1 MSKFKAGVTTILV
14 ATDVAA
20 RGIDVSGLD
29 GVINYDI
36 PTSPEVYVHRI
47 GRTGRAGA
55 GGTALSFCDYEEK
68 ISLADIQKLIARKIP
83 IIKDHPYD
91 VPLMHPLQAL
101 AQQSSSFNRRRQP
114 GSGKKYGRTFRQRA

>member
-36 PTSPEVYVHRI
+36 PMDEEYYVHRI
-47 GRTGRAGA
+47 GRTGRAG
-55 GGTALSFCDYEEK
+55 
-68 ISLADIQKLIARKIP
+68 
-83 IIKDHPYD
+83 
-91 VPLMHPLQAL
+91 M
-101 AQQSSSFNRRRQP
+101 
-114 GSGKKYGRTFRQRA
+114 SGKAFSLWPVTRNTV